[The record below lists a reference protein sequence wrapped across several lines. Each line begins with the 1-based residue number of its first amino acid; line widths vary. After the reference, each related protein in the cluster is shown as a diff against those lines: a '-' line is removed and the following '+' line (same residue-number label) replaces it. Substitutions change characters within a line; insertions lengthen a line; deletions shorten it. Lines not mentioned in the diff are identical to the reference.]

1 MDELEAEDFRDKSYP
16 TSLNEFFLYGFVKKV
31 FPDGRKMLVSQG
43 NRIFTVYLAKGAML
57 KSFSH
62 IQSMIVAVY
71 GSLGTLYNEQK
82 MDFETKLFADDVF
95 IVRNP
100 FKKEEGILK
109 MTEEQ
114 GEVIADGERKEDGQ

>member
-1 MDELEAEDFRDKSYP
+1 MDEFEAEEIRDKSYP

-43 NRIFTVYLAKGAML
+43 NRIFTVHLAKGAML
-57 KSFSH
+57 KSFNN
-62 IQSMIVAVY
+62 IQSMIVAVF

-114 GEVIADGERKEDGQ
+114 GEVIADGERKEEGQ

>member
-1 MDELEAEDFRDKSYP
+1 M
-16 TSLNEFFLYGFVKKV
+16 
-31 FPDGRKMLVSQG
+31 
-43 NRIFTVYLAKGAML
+43 

-62 IQSMIVAVY
+62 IQSMIVAVF

-114 GEVIADGERKEDGQ
+114 GEVIADGERKENGQ

>member
-1 MDELEAEDFRDKSYP
+1 MDEFEAEEIRDKSYP

-43 NRIFTVYLAKGAML
+43 NRLFTVHLAKGAMI
-57 KSFSH
+57 KNFSH
-62 IQSMIVAVY
+62 IQSMIVAVF
-71 GSLGTLYNEQK
+71 GSLGSLYNEQK

-100 FKKEEGILK
+100 FKKEEGVLK
-109 MTEEQ
+109 MTEGR
-114 GEVIADGERKEDGQ
+114 GEVMEHVELPEK